1 MRTKLS
7 DLLSVVSVGLTFAG
21 AQLLLAQAPDLVPEV
36 SQASHFDMSKT
47 LPEMAKGIVPNFNA
61 VGGEVFLGRIPLPD
75 ATLRGGVDT
84 ALQNKPLPYNTIQ
97 PLIGSGFVGL
107 GSDFPG
113 FSVQFAPPDTNG
125 AVGPTQYVQW
135 VNASFVIL
143 DKTTGQPVS
152 GGGPFLGNTLWSGFG
167 GSCQTNND
175 GDPIVMYDQK
185 ANRWIFTQF
194 AVIGTLPY
202 TQCFAVST
210 TSDAR
215 GPYFRFSFSY
225 GDTDFIDY
233 PKLGVWTSAYNIS
246 YNVFANGI
254 SFKGAKVCAID
265 RSAVLHSVAPTQ
277 ICFQL
282 SPAFGGLLPAT
293 IDGTTQP
300 PAGSP
305 GYFVAFG
312 TNSLQ
317 FWWLK
322 PNFATPASTLFK
334 GPQTLPVASFSPAC
348 GGLTCI
354 PQPGTT
360 NKLDPLADR
369 IMHRAAYRN
378 HGGTESIVI
387 NHSITS
393 PTSASGVRWYEL
405 RIASFKPTLFQ
416 QGTFAPA
423 DTDSRWMG
431 SIAMNKCGDIMLGY
445 SASSSATRP
454 SIRVTGRLSTD
465 PLGQMQTETN
475 VITGTGSQID
485 RLHRWGDY
493 SAMQIDP
500 TDDKT
505 FWYTQEY
512 MKTTG
517 SFNWSTR
524 IIPIQFSTCP

>member
-1 MRTKLS
+1 MLAAS
-7 DLLSVVSVGLTFAG
+7 CAVLLGNAM
-21 AQLLLAQAPDLVPEV
+21 ALAQSPEV
-36 SQASHFDMSKT
+36 SQATHFDMSKT
-47 LPEMAKGIVPNFNA
+47 LPEMAKGIVPNFNNI
-61 VGGEVFLGRIPLPD
+61 GSEVFLGRIPLPD
-75 ATLRGGVDT
+75 ATLQGGKDT
-84 ALQNKPLPYNTIQ
+84 AVQSRPLPYNTIQ
-97 PLIGSGFVGL
+97 PLIGTGFTGL

-113 FSVQFAPPDTNG
+113 FTIQYAPPDTNG

-135 VNASFVIL
+135 VNAAFVIL
-143 DKTTGQPVS
+143 DKTTGLPVS

-167 GSCQTNND
+167 GSCQSQND

-194 AVIGTLPY
+194 VVSVLPY

-225 GDTDFIDY
+225 GNTDFIDY

-246 YNVFANGI
+246 YNVFANGV
-254 SFKGAKVCAID
+254 SFKGAKLCAID
-265 RSAVLHSVAPTQ
+265 RSAVLHGTAPTQ
-277 ICFQL
+277 ICYQL
-282 SPAFGGLLPAT
+282 SSAYGGLLPAT
-293 IDGTTQP
+293 LDGTTAP

-305 GYFVAFG
+305 GYFVAYG

-317 FWWLK
+317 FWWFK
-322 PNFATPASTLFK
+322 PNFATPTSTLFK
-334 GPQTLPVASFSPAC
+334 GPLTLPVASFSPAC
-348 GGLTCI
+348 SGRTCI

-360 NKLDPLADR
+360 QKLDSLADR

-378 HGGTESIVI
+378 RAGVESILI
-387 NHSITS
+387 NHSVTS
-393 PTSASGVRWYEL
+393 PTSSSGVRWYEL
-405 RIASFKPTLFQ
+405 RIANFRPTLYQ

-445 SASSSATRP
+445 SASSGTTTYP
-454 SIRVTGRLSTD
+454 SIRVTGRVSTD
-465 PLGQMQTETN
+465 PLGSMQTETN
-475 VITGTGSQID
+475 VISGTGSQTAG
-485 RLHRWGDY
+485 LSRWGDY

-500 TDDKT
+500 SDDKT

-512 MKTTG
+512 MRTNGT
-517 SFNWSTR
+517 FNWSTR
-524 IIPIQFSTCP
+524 VIPIQFSSCQ